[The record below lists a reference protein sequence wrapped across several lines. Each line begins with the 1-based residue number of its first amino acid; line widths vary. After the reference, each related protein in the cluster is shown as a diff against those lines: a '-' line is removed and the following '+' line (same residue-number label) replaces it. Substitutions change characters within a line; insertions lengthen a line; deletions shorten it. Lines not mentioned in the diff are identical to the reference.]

1 MNEPSAYQMTQMYFN
16 DAAEEYLEF
25 LKKEHPEHFM
35 LSVAQATQRH
45 LTDTSLDF
53 VAAERPDMHVYS
65 ELLIQWRDEKN
76 KMRRVVPDN
85 MVVLAEKKPKVNTN
99 FAIPIQATG
108 PFMVFENWS
117 KDNPRK
123 DYQKSYDKYEAEL
136 KVPYFLRYYADDQK
150 MSLLEFDKRK
160 DKYVSVQPDDE
171 GRCAIPEL
179 DLTVGLLDGWVRF
192 WWKGQ
197 LMPTVVEWYAGVQKE
212 QKEVMAL
219 AHELDIDRRIIE
231 MDRLIA
237 DQDRQIADM
246 QAELERLRKS
256 AG

>member
-1 MNEPSAYQMTQMYFN
+1 MKEPSAYQMTPMYYN

-53 VAAERPDMHVYS
+53 VAARRPDMHVYS
-65 ELLIQWRDEKN
+65 ELLIQWRDHKN
-76 KMRRVVPDN
+76 RMRRVMPDN

-99 FAIPIQATG
+99 FAIPIQPAG
-108 PFMVFENWS
+108 PFLVIEYVS
-117 KDNPRK
+117 KANPRK
-123 DYQKSYDKYEAEL
+123 DYHKSYDKYEAEL
-136 KVPYFLRYYADDQK
+136 KVPYFLLYYADDQK
-150 MSLLEFDKRK
+150 LSLLEFDKRK
-160 DKYVSVQPDDE
+160 GKYASVKPDE
-171 GRCAIPEL
+171 GRCAIREI
-179 DLTVGLLDGWVRF
+179 DLTVGLLDGWVRY

-197 LMPTVVEWYAGVQKE
+197 LMPTTAEWYAEAKQKRNE
-212 QKEVMAL
+212 RIAL
-219 AHELDIDRRIIE
+219 QRELDIDRQLSE
-231 MDRLIA
+231 MNRLIA
-237 DQDRQIADM
+237 DRDRQIADM